1 MADTQATRSRADMPL
16 SYDTHHRTP
25 TQLRADFFA
34 RIADFVCAHT
44 PVTDYRES
52 ALDKSLR
59 NALWAPHWL
68 TLAESSEHDAALFM
82 CFLLACAMLRIDV
95 PRAAT
100 AIRRTTDPG
109 ASMKQFLA
117 ERGLLDPATFE
128 LLGRTA
134 PAAA

>member
-134 PAAA
+134 PAGA